1 MQRGGSDYIKLF
13 NKAQFSDYRGNAHRN
28 AKKKKVYES
37 WQVIRHYLNIFNS
50 LINSSLKNS
59 WLLLNV

>member
-28 AKKKKVYES
+28 AKKKKG
-37 WQVIRHYLNIFNS
+37 I
-50 LINSSLKNS
+50 
-59 WLLLNV
+59 